1 MISSHWQGQPVGPY
15 VLHEFIAE
23 GGMGAIYS
31 AYPADGGE
39 VVAVKVVTGAKASEM
54 RQQPR
59 FMREVRAARQ
69 LDHPH
74 ILRVLDFGFE
84 GDALYMVMP
93 CIPDGW
99 TLRHQLEQGGP
110 LTAAQTALAA
120 RQIGAALDY
129 AHAQG
134 IIHRDVKP
142 GNIMVGEFDRHYY
155 LADFGLVKLNSASL
169 TTLTLGEVVGTAAY
183 MSPEQ
188 AGGQP
193 VDGRSDLYSLGVTLY
208 QCLLGSLPYR
218 AETNVAMVSQHIHA
232 LPIPPRNVTPEFPAA
247 LEAVLLRALE
257 KQPDDRYQS
266 GAELA
271 DAFQA
276 ALDEAPAA
284 LRERPLASATQI
296 AAAEALTN
304 RFVTEVAEAESQQRR
319 KRRAVLGWLLVIALA
334 CTLAGL
340 VSRYVVEPL
349 RQQIVTIQQTA
360 EALRGQGPLVVTQVI
375 TVETTGQAGEPA
387 VIVLT
392 ATPFPSDT
400 PTGTA
405 TQAGAASP
413 ATPTI
418 PTDTPT
424 PFVPTP
430 TPTPSPLPGGDG
442 GSAQPTSAPTPKGTP
457 PGQGTPGAGQT
468 PPTPPDQPTPV
479 PPTQAGGGGGGGGGG
494 GDKGK
499 GK

>member
-1 MISSHWQGQPVGPY
+1 MISPRWQGQQVGPY

-23 GGMGAIYS
+23 GGMGTIYS
-31 AYPADGGE
+31 AYPPDGGE
-39 VVAVKVVTGAKASEM
+39 VVAVKVVAGAKASEM

-59 FMREVRAARQ
+59 FMREVRAASQ

-74 ILRVLDFGFE
+74 ILRVLDYGYE

-110 LTAAQTALAA
+110 LSAAQTALVA

-129 AHAQG
+129 AHAQH

-142 GNIMVGEFDRHYY
+142 GNIMVGAFDRHYY

-193 VDGRSDLYSLGVTLY
+193 VDGRSDLYSLGVTFY
-208 QCLLGSLPYR
+208 HCLLGSLPFR

-232 LPIPPRNVTPEFPAA
+232 LPIPPRDVAPEFPAA

-257 KQPDDRYQS
+257 KNPDHRYQS
-266 GAELA
+266 GAALA
-271 DAFQA
+271 DAFQQ

-284 LRERPLASATQI
+284 LREQPLVTSMQI
-296 AAAEALTN
+296 AAAETLTN
-304 RFVTEVAEAESQQRR
+304 RFVTDVAEAEVRQRR
-319 KRRAVLGWLLVIALA
+319 RRRAVLTWLLVIAIGGALV
-334 CTLAGL
+334 GL
-340 VSRYVVEPL
+340 GSRFVIGPL
-349 RQQIVTIQQTA
+349 RQQIVTVQQTA

-375 TVETTGQAGEPA
+375 TVETTGQGPA
-387 VIVLT
+387 ADSTPT
-392 ATPFPSDT
+392 ASDT

-405 TQAGAASP
+405 TATRAGVSSP
-413 ATPTI
+413 ATPAI
-418 PTDTPT
+418 PPDTPA
-424 PFVPTP
+424 
-430 TPTPSPLPGGDG
+430 PSPLPGGGG
-442 GSAQPTSAPTPKGTP
+442 GSGGPPPKGTP
-457 PGQGTPGAGQT
+457 PGQGTPG
-468 PPTPPDQPTPV
+468 
-479 PPTQAGGGGGGGGGG
+479 GGGGG

-499 GK
+499 DK